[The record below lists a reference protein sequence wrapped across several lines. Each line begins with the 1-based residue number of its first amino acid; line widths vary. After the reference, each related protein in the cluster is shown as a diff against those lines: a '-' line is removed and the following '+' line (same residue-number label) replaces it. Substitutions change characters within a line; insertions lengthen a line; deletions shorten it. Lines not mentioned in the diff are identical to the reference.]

1 MKKYLLLLTLHAFY
15 FTSFAQKGPPIGT
28 NGVHS
33 DSRLSDLFEN
43 IKNRVEDQK
52 TSVDQIKGSPYFDE
66 SFKLAKVEYFG
77 KILKDKIYLR
87 YNAYSDE
94 MEMVSNPQLKNSETI
109 LIKNNKVACIIDE
122 NAYRYLGYVDENETP
137 AVGYVLELFKGEKLS
152 FYERNEKVYMGATQA
167 RTSLERSFPARF
179 VDKKKFY
186 FSIENGSL
194 KEVKLNKKKVSNSLK
209 AYDKDVKSYI
219 STSKTKLKSKE
230 DVLQLLSFIEKN

>member
-1 MKKYLLLLTLHAFY
+1 MNWRIDGYEPLFTLLTYIFSRVISYEIFVITTTFILIFLFYIYLTKNGLNNILTCYIILSNYYLLVL
-15 FTSFAQKGPPIGT
+15 SIGIL
-28 NGVHS
+28 
-33 DSRLSDLFEN
+33 R
-43 IKNRVEDQK
+43 
-52 TSVDQIKGSPYFDE
+52 
-66 SFKLAKVEYFG
+66 FKVAIIIFLV
-77 KILKDKIYLR
+77 YLI
-87 YNAYSDE
+87 
-94 MEMVSNPQLKNSETI
+94 T
-109 LIKNNKVACIIDE
+109 NNKVACIIDE

-194 KEVKLNKKKVSNSLK
+194 KEVKLNKKKVINSLK
-209 AYDKDVKSYI
+209 AYDKDVKIYI